1 MTRQKTTPDPIP
13 AHYLRQVQFKWY
25 MRPSSVSGNRLVVAG
40 IDVGGVRKG
49 FHCVALCNGTVL
61 GTKTSTKPEAI
72 CDWCLEVEAQVVAV
86 DAPCRWSSA
95 GRSRFAERDIRAR
108 TGISTFSTPG
118 RAVGMAHPFYEWV
131 RNGQMLYRLLE
142 RSHSLFKGEIG
153 SGPQCMETFP
163 QAVACA
169 LAQRNLPAKKK
180 CTNRRDVL
188 GKRGLDTSMLKNI
201 DFVDAA
207 LCAVAALYLQKKE
220 FDFYGD
226 DKDGFIV
233 VPTVAKAI

>member
-1 MTRQKTTPDPIP
+1 
-13 AHYLRQVQFKWY
+13 
-25 MRPSSVSGNRLVVAG
+25 MRVRSVSGKSLVVAG

-49 FHCVALCNGTVL
+49 FHCVALCDRIVL
-61 GTKTSTKPEAI
+61 ATTTSTKPETI
-72 CDWCLEVEAQVVAV
+72 YDWCLEVDAQVVAV

-118 RAVGMAHPFYEWV
+118 RTVGKSHPFYEWV
-131 RNGQMLYRLLE
+131 RNGQTLYRLLE
-142 RSHSLFKGEIG
+142 ESHSLFNGEVG
-153 SGPQCMETFP
+153 PGPQCMETFP

-169 LAQRNLPAKKK
+169 LAQRILPAKRK

-188 GKRGLDTSMLKNI
+188 GKRGLETSMLKNI

-207 LCAVAALYLQKKE
+207 LCAVAALYLQKRE
-220 FDFYGD
+220 FDCYGD
-226 DKDGFIV
+226 DEEGFIV
-233 VPTVAKAI
+233 VPTVT